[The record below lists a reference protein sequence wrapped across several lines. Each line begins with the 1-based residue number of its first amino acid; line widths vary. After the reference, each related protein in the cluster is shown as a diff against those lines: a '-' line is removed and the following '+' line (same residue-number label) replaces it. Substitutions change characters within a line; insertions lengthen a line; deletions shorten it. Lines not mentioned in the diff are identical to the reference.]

1 MDGPMSDNSERSM
14 VLVVYGLYL
23 LGLFTGGFS
32 TLVGVILAHIRLEPA
47 RGSLYE
53 SHYRNMILVFW
64 VWLGV
69 VVIAGSFAFAGI
81 AGLALSLISSWP
93 WFSLS
98 LIPAGFAVWLLLMG
112 IAFAAI
118 WYYWRLL
125 KGLVL
130 VLDDK
135 PY

>member
-1 MDGPMSDNSERSM
+1 MNENSERNT
-14 VLVVYGLYL
+14 VLIVYGLYL

-64 VWLGV
+64 VWLAV
-69 VVIAGSFAFAGI
+69 VVITGVFAFAGI
-81 AGLALSLISSWP
+81 AGLALSLIASWP
-93 WFSLS
+93 WFGLS
-98 LIPAGFAVWLLLMG
+98 LIPAGFTVWLMLMA
-112 IAFAAI
+112 IAIACI

>member
-1 MDGPMSDNSERSM
+1 MNGNSERNT
-14 VLVVYGLYL
+14 VLIVYGLYL

-32 TLVGVILAHIRLEPA
+32 TLIGVILAHIRLEPA

-64 VWLGV
+64 VWLAV
-69 VVIAGSFAFAGI
+69 VAIAGAFAFAGV
-81 AGLALSLISSWP
+81 AGLAFSLAASWP
-93 WFSLS
+93 GFGLA
-98 LIPAGFAVWLLLMG
+98 LIPAGFTVWLMLLG
-112 IAFAAI
+112 IAIAGI
-118 WYYWRLL
+118 WYYWRLI

-135 PY
+135 PF